1 LAKAQ
6 DTLALGRRAGLPDAL
21 RVLMEAYPRASW
33 EQHPNFGEMVR
44 FWMQRHAMFRQ
55 LSEVLRNDV
64 ERHLDGALAFDEYAS
79 RLAQYGGLL
88 LQELHAHHHIED
100 SHYFPRLIT
109 LEPRLEQGFD
119 LLERDHD
126 AMDGLLQDM
135 AKGANAVLQ
144 ADENVDVAGVFSEE
158 LSRFSTL
165 LERHL
170 TDEEE
175 IVVPVIL
182 KSGFSG

>member
-1 LAKAQ
+1 LAKVQ
-6 DTLALGRRAGLPDAL
+6 DTLALDRRAGLPDAL
-21 RVLMEAYPRASW
+21 RVLVEAYPRASW

-55 LSEVLRNDV
+55 LSEVLRQDV
-64 ERHLDGALAFDEYAS
+64 ERHLDGDLAFHDYAP
-79 RLAQYGGLL
+79 RLAQYGRLL
-88 LQELHAHHHIED
+88 LQELHTHHHIED
-100 SHYFPRLIT
+100 GHYFPRLIK
-109 LEPRLEQGFD
+109 LDQRLEQGFE

-135 AKGANAVLQ
+135 AKSANAVLK
-144 ADENVDVAGVFSEE
+144 AGKSGDTAGAFSEN
-158 LSRFSTL
+158 LAGFSHL